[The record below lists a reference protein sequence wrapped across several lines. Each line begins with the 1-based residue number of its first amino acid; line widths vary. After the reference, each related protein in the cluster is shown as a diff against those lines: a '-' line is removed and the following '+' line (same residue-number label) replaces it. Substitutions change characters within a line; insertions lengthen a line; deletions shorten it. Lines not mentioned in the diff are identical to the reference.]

1 MIMNFNFLKT
11 SKLAVLAAM
20 AFLTAT
26 TVACKKD
33 ESKDPVIPSG
43 KVALLHAAFESDS
56 VNLYVATDKAT
67 NKLLGYGEGLN
78 YVNVKTGDQEFEL
91 KGKTNQ
97 TVVKKT
103 FKVEKDKHYTLLAL
117 NTADGETYELVQL
130 TEELTVPTGEKA
142 KVRFVHAS
150 PDVNKLNLQVGDTKL
165 AQNLE
170 FKSASPFTE
179 VDAKKTSFNIVNQ
192 ATNEVLTTL
201 NDVELT
207 KGKIYT
213 IWVSGLKES
222 DDNNKQLKARLFT
235 NK

>member
-1 MIMNFNFLKT
+1 MNFNFLKT
-11 SKLAVLAAM
+11 SKLTILAAM

-33 ESKDPVIPSG
+33 ESNDPIIPSG
-43 KVALLHAAFESDS
+43 KVALLQAAFESDS
-56 VNLYVATDKAT
+56 VNLFIATNKAT
-67 NKLLGYGEGLN
+67 NKLLGYGETLN
-78 YVNVKTGDQEFEL
+78 YVDVKSGDQEFEL

-97 TVVKKT
+97 SVVKKS
-103 FKVEKDKHYTLLAL
+103 FKVEKDKNYTLLAV
-117 NTADGETYELVQL
+117 NTADGNTFELVQL
-130 TEELTVPTGEKA
+130 TEELTVPSGEKA

-179 VDAKKTSFNIVNQ
+179 VDAKKTTFNIVDQ

-201 NDVELT
+201 NDVELA

-222 DDNNKQLKARLFT
+222 DDNSKQLKARLFT